1 MIVLL
6 RSRIGILG
14 LATGPRSVL
23 RGGVARACPRL
34 RDGMSGRFLAGRVR
48 GTIGALL
55 GGLLLLLIR
64 LARLCK
70 RARSLGKRQMS
81 LVFGGDD
88 GNRGTFAAAQ
98 RGIGNSSGIM
108 RPRSS
113 PLERLAEMG
122 FCAGSKLQGCTIYGS
137 YARASQGS
145 Q

>member
-1 MIVLL
+1 
-6 RSRIGILG
+6 
-14 LATGPRSVL
+14 
-23 RGGVARACPRL
+23 
-34 RDGMSGRFLAGRVR
+34 MSGRFLAGRVR

-98 RGIGNSSGIM
+98 RGIGSQF
-108 RPRSS
+108 S